1 MLTDSGARMCDDRSM
16 TRAARLLAL
25 LQALRARRRPATA
38 AALAAELG
46 VSARTIYRD
55 IATLA
60 AEGAPIS
67 GEAGVGYVLAPGLFL
82 PPLMFDA
89 EETEALLLGLATVR
103 QRGDAT
109 LERAAR
115 QALAK
120 IAAVLPPEARAG
132 LESPVA
138 RPGAVWW
145 EMAEGGDLDT
155 LRRAIRGERKLRIAY
170 TDAEG
175 RASERV
181 VWPFAIDFL
190 HAARILDAWCET
202 RQDFRHFRVDR
213 IGRAEILAERMPRRR
228 AALLAEWQA
237 RIGCGQ

>member
-1 MLTDSGARMCDDRSM
+1 MS
-16 TRAARLLAL
+16 RATRLLAL

-38 AALAAELG
+38 ASLAAELG

-55 IATLA
+55 VATLA
-60 AEGAPIS
+60 AEGAPIA
-67 GEAGVGYVLAPGLFL
+67 GEAGVGYVLGPGLFL
-82 PPLMFDA
+82 PPLAFDA

-109 LERAAR
+109 LRRAAR
-115 QALAK
+115 QVLGK
-120 IAAVLPPEARAG
+120 IAASLPPEARAG
-132 LESPVA
+132 LETPLS
-138 RPGAVWW
+138 RPGQVWW
-145 EMAEGGDLDT
+145 EVAHGGDLDT
-155 LRRAIRGERKLRIAY
+155 LRRAIRAERKLRIAY

-175 RASERV
+175 RATERV

-213 IGRAEILAERMPRRR
+213 IASAEILPERMPKRR
-228 AALLAEWQA
+228 AALLAEWQQ
-237 RIGCGQ
+237 RIGAGDESP